1 MATTPT
7 GSAERFGLL
16 LLGFL
21 FSVAV
26 CGQIQLLCHLRL
38 GVVPPI
44 VAAVVCLLIARK
56 LSTTPLLD
64 VLGMLTGVA
73 AIGLICSRIYDLSW
87 DGQTYHQEAVFQIA
101 HG

>member
-44 VAAVVCLLIARK
+44 FAAVVSLLFARK
-56 LSTTPLLD
+56 LSKTPLLD
-64 VLGMLTGVA
+64 VVGLLTGLA
-73 AIGLICSRIYDLSW
+73 ALGFVCGRIYDLSW
-87 DGQTYHQEAVFQIA
+87 DGQT
-101 HG
+101 